1 MDNDKK
7 QVIID
12 VAKEL
17 FVEYGFKNVT
27 MDEIARKAGI
37 SKKTI
42 YQHFKDKKDLVRE
55 IIFYELDRAKKQVD
69 QILNRKDLNSIDKT
83 IKVHELILSVKRRQ
97 PPMVIHDLERQYPD
111 LLEEVK
117 KFSHKQ
123 IKQAI
128 IDNLEQGKKQG
139 LIRQD
144 LNSEIIAQL
153 QINRYEALKLNQP
166 FVENYSIETVLKEIL
181 KYHLYG
187 ITSAKGRQYI
197 ENLKIF

>member
-1 MDNDKK
+1 MDNGKK
-7 QVIID
+7 QAIIN

-17 FVEYGFKNVT
+17 FVQYGFKNVT
-27 MDEIARKAGI
+27 MDEIARTAGV

-42 YQHFKDKKDLVRE
+42 YQYFKDKKDLVHE
-55 IIFYELDRAKKQVD
+55 IIIYEINRAKQQVD
-69 QILNRKDLNSIDKT
+69 EILNRKDLNSIDKT

-117 KFSHKQ
+117 KFSHEQ

-128 IDNLEQGKKQG
+128 INNLEQGKKQG
-139 LIRQD
+139 LIRED
-144 LNSEIIAQL
+144 LNTEIIAQL

-166 FVENYSIETVLKEIL
+166 FADKYPIETVLKEIL

-187 ITSAKGRQYI
+187 ITSEKGRQYI
-197 ENLKIF
+197 EKLKIF